1 MGIYDSAVKFGK
13 GLVSG
18 AADCAQRLGK
28 NQEEFAGRI
37 GSPELSHA
45 KVKDVFTREKLPL
58 PEFAKDHEE
67 FLTEEYKRL
76 YKNIR
81 RKDINQAELNA
92 LLRCTQSDID
102 MTIINN
108 LLHNY
113 NAGEIAELM
122 KFPQKRI
129 LQTANGL
136 GVFDKEKRIP
146 RAFSFEELKNIL
158 EKYPDLDG
166 DYLSFLTKLEIQPDE
181 IIGKRMFY
189 YDELLP
195 LLKSTKLQDKFLQM
209 TKFEKEIDRFGVE
222 GVQNGNKTGKIP
234 RYIYHLTSKENYE
247 KMLQNGVLQT
257 TSDGWFKQKG
267 IFAVELENLFK
278 RWGNNELWEECP
290 LQLSLLEH
298 AAKDS
303 DKIVILKIPTAKLEQ
318 ENLYIRSQNQLIP
331 DHFGLSDYFE
341 QICGST
347 KYKDKEKLDTQ
358 DFFDIINHALNKRIA
373 NLNSQKHLAYGAPA
387 GQSKLYKQRK
397 EAIEYIYSDPIPM
410 SDVEKIGETNIAE
423 LKNLEDEDDIPVET
437 MKNIFKK
444 LLKGKPEENSLILFE

>member
-1 MGIYDSAVKFGK
+1 MGTYDSALKLGK
-13 GLVSG
+13 SL
-18 AADCAQRLGK
+18 ALEATQRLSK
-28 NQEEFAGRI
+28 NNERFAGRI

-45 KVKDVFTREKLPL
+45 KPRDVFSKEKLPL
-58 PEFAKDHEE
+58 SQFAKEHEE
-67 FLTEEYKRL
+67 FLIEEYKRL
-76 YKNIR
+76 YKNLR
-81 RKDINQAELNA
+81 RENINQADLDA
-92 LLRCTQSDID
+92 LLRCTQNDID
-102 MTIINN
+102 MTIIDN
-108 LLHNY
+108 LLRNY
-113 NAGEIAELM
+113 SAGEVAELM
-122 KFPQKRI
+122 KFPQKRV
-129 LQTANGL
+129 LQTANSF

-146 RAFSFEELKNIL
+146 RAFSFDELKNIL
-158 EKYPDLDG
+158 AKYPDIDG
-166 DYLSFLTKLEIQPDE
+166 DYLSFLTRLEIQTDE
-181 IIGKRMFY
+181 ILDKRMFY

-209 TKFEKEIDRFGVE
+209 KKLEKEIDRFGVE

-341 QICGST
+341 QICESPR
-347 KYKDKEKLDTQ
+347 YKNKQQLDTQ

-387 GQSKLYKQRK
+387 GQSKLYKQRR
-397 EAIEYIYSDPIPM
+397 EAIEYIYGDSIPM
-410 SDVEKIGETNIAE
+410 SDIKKIGEANVAG
-423 LKNLEDEDDIPVET
+423 LKKHEDEDDIPVEIL
-437 MKNIFKK
+437 KNIFQE
-444 LLKGKPEENSLILFE
+444 LFKGTPEEKSLILFD